1 MKKLLSMCLI
11 LALALCMST
20 AALAAGKLEV
30 NCDTAYALPSG
41 DNVYGYLY
49 AQVENTGDK
58 SIEYSDGLFELY
70 DENGDVLASSTYL
83 SCYPRVLQ
91 PGETGFLAVT
101 YLKAEGI
108 SNPADVADYSVSVTG
123 KGKGSYVVTRY
134 PSTVRVE
141 TIDGGKYSDE
151 INMYVTVTNDTNKTA
166 YDLDIIAAIKDGD
179 GNVVYVDYVTAYNI
193 GIPAGGSIE
202 VCIDVSSSIADYF
215 DECNFK
221 AENVECVAFYE
232 TYSY

>member
-1 MKKLLSMCLI
+1 MKKLLSLCLV

-70 DENGDVLASSTYL
+70 NEDGDVLASNSYL
-83 SCYPRVLQ
+83 TCCPRVLQ
-91 PGETGFLAVT
+91 AGETGFIYAT
-101 YLKAEGI
+101 YLKAEGT

-123 KGKGSYVVTRY
+123 KGKGSYVVRRF

-141 TIDGGKYSDE
+141 TVSDKYSTE
-151 INMYVTVTNDTNKTA
+151 INMYVTITNDTNETV
-166 YDLDIIAAIKDGD
+166 YDVDLAAAIKDSEGK
-179 GNVVYVDYVTAYNI
+179 VVYVGSDSLYNV
-193 GIPAGGSIE
+193 GIPAGGSVE
-202 VCIDVSSSIADYF
+202 VELGVSSSIVAYF
-215 DECNFK
+215 LECGFT
-221 AENVECVAFYE
+221 AEIVECVAYTE
-232 TYSY
+232 EYAY